1 MSRIATPSPNRPS
14 LYKRWSARLA
24 GAGLSLLLLAACAS
38 SGGATPPGGAQPDAP
53 GGEPVAAR
61 TLSLPEWIADI
72 RAEALR
78 LGIRSHTVDTA
89 FANVRIL
96 DRVLEL
102 DQTQPEFS
110 RQVWAYLDS
119 AVSEDRVNAGKA
131 RIAASRELLARVSTE
146 YGVPAEILVA
156 FWGVESDYGHD
167 YGSWS
172 VIDALTTLAYKSR
185 RPAFF
190 RGELLAALRILD
202 NGDIAPDQL
211 RGSWAGAMGQTQFI
225 PTIFLKHAVDYDGD
239 GKRDI
244 WTSLPD
250 VFASTAHFVKIG
262 NGWRTGESWGEEV
275 KVPADFPWD
284 QAEYTIQKPVAEWLA
299 LGVRSV
305 SGAPLADY
313 GSAAILAP
321 GGHTGPVFLL
331 RENFRAIMRY
341 NPSTSYSLAVALLA
355 DRMAGGGRIVTPWPR
370 QEEALSRTERQELQ
384 ERLAAL
390 GLASG
395 KADALIGP
403 NTRTAIRSFQKSL
416 GEVPDG
422 FATKRLLGKLR
433 ARMEGHA

>member
-1 MSRIATPSPNRPS
+1 MTHGDTLSARG
-14 LYKRWSARLA
+14 RWGARLA
-24 GAGLSLLLLAACAS
+24 GAGLALLLLAGCSS
-38 SGGATPPGGAQPDAP
+38 SGGATPPGAPAPDAP
-53 GGEPVAAR
+53 GGEAVAAR
-61 TLSLPEWIADI
+61 SLSLPEWLAEV
-72 RAEALR
+72 RAEAVR
-78 LGIRSHTVDTA
+78 QGIRGGTVDSA
-89 FANVRIL
+89 FAHVHLL

-102 DQTQPEFS
+102 DSAQPEFS
-110 RQVWAYLDS
+110 RQVWSYLDS
-119 AVSEDRVNAGKA
+119 AVSDDRVSAGKA
-131 RIAASRELLARVSTE
+131 RIAASRELLAKVSAE

-167 YGSWS
+167 YGNWS

-202 NGDIAPDQL
+202 NGDISLEQL

-244 WTSLPD
+244 WNSLPD

-262 NGWRTGESWGEEV
+262 NGWRSGESWGEEV
-275 KVPADFPWD
+275 RVPADFPWD
-284 QAEYTIQKPVAEWLA
+284 QAEYTIQKPVSEWLA
-299 LGVRSV
+299 LGVRSA

-341 NPSTSYSLAVALLA
+341 NPSTSYALAVALLA
-355 DRMAGGGRIVTPWPR
+355 DRMAGRGHVLAPWPR
-370 QEEALSRTERQELQ
+370 EEEALSRSERIELQ
-384 ERLAAL
+384 ERLVVL

-403 NTRTAIRSFQKSL
+403 NTRTAIRAFQKTL

-422 FATKRLLGKLR
+422 FATKRLLEKLR
-433 ARMEGHA
+433 ARTERHA

>member
-1 MSRIATPSPNRPS
+1 MSTGDHQSPR
-14 LYKRWSARLA
+14 ARLA
-24 GAGLSLLLLAACAS
+24 AAGLALLLAACAS
-38 SGGATPPGGAQPDAP
+38 SGGATPPGTAAPDAP

-61 TLSLPEWIADI
+61 LQSLPEWLADV
-72 RAEALR
+72 RAEAVR
-78 LGIRSHTVDTA
+78 LGIHGSTVDTA
-89 FANVRIL
+89 FAHVRIL

-102 DQTQPEFS
+102 DSTQPEFS
-110 RQVWAYLDS
+110 RQVWSYLDS
-119 AVSEDRVNAGKA
+119 AVSDDRVQQGKA
-131 RIAASRELLARVSTE
+131 RIAASRDLLAKVSAE
-146 YGVPAEILVA
+146 YGVPAELIVA

-167 YGSWS
+167 YGSWP
-172 VIDALTTLAYKSR
+172 VIDALATLAYKSR

-190 RGELLAALRILD
+190 RNELMAALRILD
-202 NGDIAPDQL
+202 NGDIPLEQL
-211 RGSWAGAMGQTQFI
+211 KGSWAGAMGQTQFI

-239 GKRDI
+239 GRRDI
-244 WTSLPD
+244 WNSLPD

-262 NGWRTGESWGEEV
+262 NGWRPGESWGEEV
-275 KVPADFPWD
+275 RVPADFPWD
-284 QAEYTIQKPVAEWLA
+284 QAEYTIQKPMSEWLA
-299 LGVRSV
+299 LGVKSV
-305 SGAPLADY
+305 SGAPLADT
-313 GSAAILAP
+313 GAAAILAP

-355 DRMAGGGRIVTPWPR
+355 DRMAGKGRIVAPWPR
-370 QEEALSRTERQELQ
+370 EEEALSRSERVELQ

-403 NTRTAIRSFQKSL
+403 NTRTALRAFQKSL

-433 ARMEGHA
+433 ARTGGHA

>member
-1 MSRIATPSPNRPS
+1 MSQSETQGPRQ
-14 LYKRWSARLA
+14 RWCTRLT
-24 GAGLSLLLLAACAS
+24 GIGFSLLLLAACSS
-38 SGGATPPGGAQPDAP
+38 SGGAAPPGGIQPDGP
-53 GGEPVAAR
+53 GGAVVAPR
-61 TLSLPEWIADI
+61 VLSLPEWLAEVRADAV
-72 RAEALR
+72 RQ
-78 LGIRSHTVDTA
+78 GIRGGTVDTA
-89 FANVRIL
+89 FAHVQIL

-102 DQTQPEFS
+102 DSSQPEFS
-110 RQVWAYLDS
+110 RQVWNYLDS
-119 AVSEDRVNAGKA
+119 AVSEDRVSAGKA
-131 RIAASRELLARVSTE
+131 RIAASRALLDRVSAE

-167 YGSWS
+167 YGNWS

-190 RGELLAALRILD
+190 RNELLAALRILD
-202 NGDIAPDQL
+202 NGDISLGQL

-239 GKRDI
+239 GRRDI
-244 WTSLPD
+244 WNSLPD

-275 KVPADFPWD
+275 RVPEDFPWD
-284 QAEYTIQKPVAEWLA
+284 QAEYTIQKPVSEWLA

-355 DRMAGGGRIVTPWPR
+355 DRMAGGGRIVAPWPR
-370 QEEALSRTERQELQ
+370 QEEALSRSERIELQ

-390 GLASG
+390 GLNPG
-395 KADALIGP
+395 KADALVGAA
-403 NTRTAIRSFQKSL
+403 TRTAIRSFQKSL

-433 ARMEGHA
+433 ARSEGRA

>member
-1 MSRIATPSPNRPS
+1 MSQSESRGPRQ
-14 LYKRWSARLA
+14 RWSARLT
-24 GAGLSLLLLAACAS
+24 GIGFSLLLLAACSS
-38 SGGATPPGGAQPDAP
+38 SGGAAPPGGILPDDP
-53 GGEPVAAR
+53 GGAAVSTR
-61 TLSLPEWIADI
+61 VLSLPEWLAEVRADAV
-72 RAEALR
+72 RQ
-78 LGIRSHTVDTA
+78 GIRGSTVDTA
-89 FANVRIL
+89 FAHVQIL

-102 DQTQPEFS
+102 DSSQPEFS
-110 RQVWAYLDS
+110 RQVWNYLDS
-119 AVSEDRVNAGKA
+119 AVSDDRVSAGKA
-131 RIAASRELLARVSTE
+131 RIAASRALLDRVSAE

-167 YGSWS
+167 YGNWS

-190 RGELLAALRILD
+190 RNELLAALRILD
-202 NGDIAPDQL
+202 NGDIPLSQL

-239 GKRDI
+239 GRRDI
-244 WTSLPD
+244 WNSLPD

-275 KVPADFPWD
+275 RVPEDFPWD

-341 NPSTSYSLAVALLA
+341 NPSTS
-355 DRMAGGGRIVTPWPR
+355 
-370 QEEALSRTERQELQ
+370 
-384 ERLAAL
+384 
-390 GLASG
+390 
-395 KADALIGP
+395 
-403 NTRTAIRSFQKSL
+403 
-416 GEVPDG
+416 
-422 FATKRLLGKLR
+422 
-433 ARMEGHA
+433 

>member
-1 MSRIATPSPNRPS
+1 MSQSETQGPRQ
-14 LYKRWSARLA
+14 RWCTRLT
-24 GAGLSLLLLAACAS
+24 GIGFSLLLLAACSS
-38 SGGATPPGGAQPDAP
+38 SGGAAPPGGIQPDGP
-53 GGEPVAAR
+53 GGAVVAPR
-61 TLSLPEWIADI
+61 VLSLPEWLAEVRADAV
-72 RAEALR
+72 RQ
-78 LGIRSHTVDTA
+78 GIRGGTVDTA
-89 FANVRIL
+89 FAHVQIL

-102 DQTQPEFS
+102 DSSQPEFS
-110 RQVWAYLDS
+110 RQVWNYLDS
-119 AVSEDRVNAGKA
+119 AVSADRVSAGKA
-131 RIAASRELLARVSTE
+131 RIAASRALLDRVSAE

-167 YGSWS
+167 YGNWS

-190 RGELLAALRILD
+190 RNELLAALRILD
-202 NGDIAPDQL
+202 NGDISLGQL

-239 GKRDI
+239 GRRDI
-244 WTSLPD
+244 WNSLPD

-275 KVPADFPWD
+275 RVPEDFPWD
-284 QAEYTIQKPVAEWLA
+284 QAEYTIQKPVSEWLA

-355 DRMAGGGRIVTPWPR
+355 DRMAGGGRIVAPWPR
-370 QEEALSRTERQELQ
+370 QEEALSRSERIELQ

-390 GLASG
+390 GLNPG
-395 KADALIGP
+395 KADALVGAA
-403 NTRTAIRSFQKSL
+403 TRTAIRSFQKSL

-422 FATKRLLGKLR
+422 FATKRLLGTLR
-433 ARMEGHA
+433 ARSEGRA

>member
-1 MSRIATPSPNRPS
+1 MSQSETQGPRQ
-14 LYKRWSARLA
+14 RWCTRLT
-24 GAGLSLLLLAACAS
+24 GIGFSLLLLAACSS
-38 SGGATPPGGAQPDAP
+38 SGGAAPPGGIQPDGP
-53 GGEPVAAR
+53 GGAVVAPR
-61 TLSLPEWIADI
+61 VLSLPEWLAEVRADAV
-72 RAEALR
+72 RQ
-78 LGIRSHTVDTA
+78 GIRGGTVDTA
-89 FANVRIL
+89 FAHVQIL

-102 DQTQPEFS
+102 DSSQPEFS
-110 RQVWAYLDS
+110 RQVWNYLDS
-119 AVSEDRVNAGKA
+119 AVSEDRVSAGKA
-131 RIAASRELLARVSTE
+131 RIAASRALLDRVSAE

-167 YGSWS
+167 YGNWS

-190 RGELLAALRILD
+190 RNELLAALRILD
-202 NGDIAPDQL
+202 NGDISLGQL

-239 GKRDI
+239 GRRDI
-244 WTSLPD
+244 WNSLPD

-275 KVPADFPWD
+275 RVPEDFPWD
-284 QAEYTIQKPVAEWLA
+284 QAEYTIQKPVSEWLA

-355 DRMAGGGRIVTPWPR
+355 DRMAGGGRIVAPWPR
-370 QEEALSRTERQELQ
+370 QEEALSRSERIELQ

-390 GLASG
+390 GLNPG
-395 KADALIGP
+395 KADALVGAA
-403 NTRTAIRSFQKSL
+403 TRTAIRSFQKSL
-416 GEVPDG
+416 GEGPDG

-433 ARMEGHA
+433 ARSEGRA